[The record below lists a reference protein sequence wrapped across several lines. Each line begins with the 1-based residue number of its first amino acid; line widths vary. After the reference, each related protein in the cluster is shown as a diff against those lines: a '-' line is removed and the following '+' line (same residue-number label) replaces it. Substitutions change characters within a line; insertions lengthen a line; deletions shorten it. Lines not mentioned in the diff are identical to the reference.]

1 MKRLQVAAATHEP
14 WPRLWRM
21 VLVALGTLILCSCR
35 GPQHAG
41 PVPGWP
47 PGDPP
52 ALPQQAYA
60 GVPLGAVAA
69 TGSEVVGPPGMEAG
83 VPLPYTAVGPWAP
96 PGMSQPWPPNEYLAD
111 GGDAGPNVTVA
122 PDWQVRGLQMGDTVA
137 HFDTVDGE
145 TVVEPSNRV
154 HIYSPRFGAVRQVV
168 GLEQNQQRDR
178 SVGIYSPA
186 GLVGRENVQ
195 TAQARQQHFQVGRQ
209 IGRTLAGIYHT
220 RQAES
225 AMSTAIGLKGLDNGF
240 KPYES
245 PSAIRQGIFE
255 ASEMAWLAQGV
266 DAAVAWSH
274 EDAVQVILDHQ
285 AAAAE
290 VTDQQVAAIFTV
302 HESPANPKL
311 RIVKVASTPFAE
323 PGEVVDFTLRFDNV
337 GDQVIGN
344 VTIIDSLTTRLE
356 YVPDSSQCSLAADFL
371 TQPNEGDSL
380 VLRWEISD
388 PLEPGEGGVIRFR
401 CRVR

>member
-1 MKRLQVAAATHEP
+1 MKRPQAAAATHQP

-21 VLVALGTLILCSCR
+21 VLVAFGTLILCSCR
-35 GPQHAG
+35 ATQQAG
-41 PVPGWP
+41 PAAAWS

-52 ALPQQAYA
+52 ALPQQAYTGA
-60 GVPLGAVAA
+60 PLQPVAA
-69 TGSEVVGPPGMEAG
+69 MSSEAVGPPGMEAG
-83 VPLPYTAVGPWAP
+83 VPLPYSVMGPWAP
-96 PGMSQPWPPNEYLAD
+96 PGISQPWPPNEYLAD
-111 GGDAGPNVTVA
+111 GGDAGPTATVA
-122 PDWQVRGLQMGDTVA
+122 GDWRVEGLQMGDTIA
-137 HFDTVDGE
+137 HFDTVDGQ

-168 GLEQNQQRDR
+168 GLEQSQQRDR
-178 SVGIYSPA
+178 SVGIHSPA
-186 GLVGRENVQ
+186 RLVGHESLQ
-195 TAQARQQHFQVGRQ
+195 SPESRQQHFVVDRQ
-209 IGRTLAGIYHT
+209 IGRSLAGIYRS
-220 RQAES
+220 RQGDS
-225 AMSTAIGLKGLDNGF
+225 AMSTATGPKGFDNGF

-274 EDAVQVILDHQ
+274 EDGVQVILDHQ

-290 VTDQQVAAIFTV
+290 VSDQRVTAIFTV
-302 HESPANPKL
+302 HEPPANPRL
-311 RIVKVASTPFAE
+311 RITKVASTPFAE
-323 PGEVVDFTLRFDNV
+323 PGDVVDFTLRFDNV

-356 YVPDSSQCSLAADFL
+356 YVPDTSQCSLTAEL
-371 TQPNEGDSL
+371 VTQPNEGDSL
-380 VLRWEISD
+380 VLRWEITD